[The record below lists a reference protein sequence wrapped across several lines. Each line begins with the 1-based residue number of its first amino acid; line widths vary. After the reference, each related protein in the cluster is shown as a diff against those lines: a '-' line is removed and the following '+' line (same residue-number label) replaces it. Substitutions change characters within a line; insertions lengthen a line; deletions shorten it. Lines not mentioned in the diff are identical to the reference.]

1 MSKANYTDY
10 LTAKGYSSEVIHE
23 SFNKHETNDR
33 MSYLEPKVKPSTN
46 ERVFPLVADF
56 NPGLPSI
63 GGILNEHRHILF
75 LDKEL
80 CKVINPS
87 KNFASYRGAKKL
99 KDSLIHSKLPNL
111 NDNFYKN

>member
-1 MSKANYTDY
+1 MSHFGKN
-10 LTAKGYSSEVIHE
+10 
-23 SFNKHETNDR
+23 ETQRYGSPTTQITYKFDR
-33 MSYLEPKVKPSTN
+33 PHTRTN

-56 NPGLPSI
+56 NPGLPKI

-87 KNFASYRGAKKL
+87 KKFASYRGAKTL
-99 KDSLIHSKLPNL
+99 KDSLIHSKLPSL
-111 NDNFYKN
+111 NDNFNKN